1 MKKIVIVGAAF
12 IVAIGGIVA
21 FGVVNKSSK
30 ASTSNVIKIGGVFD
44 TSGDA
49 SSYGKAEQDGAN
61 FAIKQ
66 INANGG
72 VKVNGK
78 SYKFK
83 IINKDA
89 KTDNTETASVTS
101 SLINKEKVSAI
112 VGPVITSGVQAAV
125 PVATQGKIG
134 RAHV

>member
-61 FAIKQ
+61 FAISKLMLM
-66 INANGG
+66 
-72 VKVNGK
+72 VVLKL
-78 SYKFK
+78 
-83 IINKDA
+83 
-89 KTDNTETASVTS
+89 TEKAISLTS
-101 SLINKEKVSAI
+101 LTKMLRRTIL
-112 VGPVITSGVQAAV
+112 
-125 PVATQGKIG
+125 
-134 RAHV
+134 RLLR